1 MAQGHGRARLEIQDS
16 TPDFHFTSHSD
27 FQSFD
32 ETKHRLLSKV
42 RQHWASDT
50 APQDLTPRVDIH
62 VLTADSC
69 CTTES
74 KRHCKATTLQ
84 LKIRKEKKLT
94 AVHTQQQSCPHRT
107 GWRMST
113 RTRWAVGGQ
122 GWRGSFP
129 HQARPHRLKFR
140 NGHA

>member
-84 LKIRKEKKLT
+84 LKIRKENNINILLMIVKECGISNIFSKFSLKLT
-94 AVHTQQQSCPHRT
+94 VY
-107 GWRMST
+107 
-113 RTRWAVGGQ
+113 
-122 GWRGSFP
+122 F
-129 HQARPHRLKFR
+129 
-140 NGHA
+140 